1 MQHRKRSGRHLG
13 RHRVPTPPRSRYAA
27 VVTSAVV
34 GAGIVAIGTA
44 SAMPSKSPNSA
55 AFADD
60 PSLDP
65 TSAGAHGLDGD
76 RAGLA
81 DRSSRSG
88 RSATLPKGK
97 TQAPQNIWVLPVKK
111 YNLTS
116 LYGARWGTTH
126 RGIDLAGPYGTPVY
140 AAHEGTVVRAGW
152 YGGYGYAVDIDHGG
166 GVITR
171 YGHNSAVTV
180 SVGQYVRAGQQI
192 AKMGST
198 GYSTGNHVHF
208 EVLIGDEAINPIPYL
223 RDRGVDVE
231 RHRDSIYV

>member
-1 MQHRKRSGRHLG
+1 M
-13 RHRVPTPPRSRYAA
+13 
-27 VVTSAVV
+27 
-34 GAGIVAIGTA
+34 VALGTA
-44 SAMPSKSPNSA
+44 SAMPSNSSNSA
-55 AFADD
+55 AYADD
-60 PSLDP
+60 PALDP
-65 TSAGAHGLDGD
+65 ASAGADGLDAD
-76 RAGLA
+76 RGNLA
-81 DRSSRSG
+81 DRASRSG

-97 TQAPQNIWVLPVKK
+97 RLAPRDIWVLPVKK

-126 RGIDLAGPYGTPVY
+126 RGIDLAGPYGTPVH

-166 GVITR
+166 GVVTR

-198 GYSTGNHVHF
+198 GYSTGNHSHF
-208 EVLIGDEAINPIPYL
+208 EVRIGDEAINPIPYL
-223 RDRGVDVE
+223 LQRGVDIQN
-231 RHRDSIYV
+231 HKDSIYIQ